1 MNVGGELWRKEAL
14 YEIMDGKSSSLV
26 SMLQQDPDLKK
37 WRCKANDECDTFCHL
52 TRTLTYH
59 CAPDIEEC
67 VWLSAQV

>member
-37 WRCKANDECDTFCHL
+37 WRCKANDECDTF
-52 TRTLTYH
+52 
-59 CAPDIEEC
+59 AI
-67 VWLSAQV
+67 